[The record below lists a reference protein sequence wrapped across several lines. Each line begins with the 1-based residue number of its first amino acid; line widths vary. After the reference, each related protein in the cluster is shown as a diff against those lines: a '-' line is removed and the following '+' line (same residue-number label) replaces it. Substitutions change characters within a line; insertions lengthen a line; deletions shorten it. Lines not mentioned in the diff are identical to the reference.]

1 MQQSIACAVLVHD
14 AADEIKTINLINK
27 KKINKLVLS
36 NKLTKHSEGL
46 AISGPRPDVA
56 LT

>member
-1 MQQSIACAVLVHD
+1 LQQSIACAVLVHD